1 MKNKIISTIV
11 ALSVV
16 GTSSAIDIN
25 DNLSIN
31 GFVDASYSSS
41 QTDGTATNTDKVSLD
56 EVELNFLFNVGSV
69 SGEIHLDNDNTDTT
83 DGNQADIEQAHFTY
97 SLENGIS
104 FTIGRYG
111 SKLGFEREDPAGLYT
126 YSRAYSSAINYGN
139 VDSLVR
145 EGLAI
150 NYAAE
155 DYTVGLSLDQ
165 TKGENL
171 DANGEALNVEVS
183 LSYTGI
189 ENLNVGI
196 GFRKEEEAGSNAGS
210 DHLNLNASY
219 QVGKAL
225 LAAEWQSMDP
235 EATGSAEQDAFMLL
249 VDYDVSDKLG
259 LAVRYSQEDQD
270 TTAATA
276 YENSKWTIAPNYAI
290 TDSLGAIIE
299 YSSIDVDVA
308 SGAASADQELFA
320 VELTY
325 TF

>member
-11 ALSVV
+11 ALSMV
-16 GTSSAIDIN
+16 GTSYAIEVN

-31 GFVDASYSSS
+31 GFVDTSYSNAK
-41 QTDGTATNTDKVSLD
+41 TDGSATNSEKVSID

-69 SGEIHLDNDNTDTT
+69 SGEIHLDNDNTDST

-97 SLENGIS
+97 SLDNGIS

-126 YSRAYSSAINYGN
+126 YSRAYSDATNYGN

-145 EGLAI
+145 EGVAI
-150 NYAAE
+150 NYAA
-155 DYTVGLSLDQ
+155 DAYTAGLSLDQ

-171 DANGEALNVEVS
+171 DDSGNGLNVELS

-189 ENLNVGI
+189 ENVNVGI
-196 GFRKEEEAGSNAGS
+196 GYRKEESAGTNTGS

-235 EATGSAEQDAFMLL
+235 EATGAADQEAFMLL

-259 LAVRYSQEDQD
+259 VAVRYSQEDQD
-270 TTAATA
+270 TISTSAL
-276 YENSKWTIAPNYAI
+276 ENSKWTIAPNFAI

-299 YSSIDVDVA
+299 YSTTDVDVA
-308 SGAASADQELFA
+308 SGAASADEELFA

>member
-16 GTSSAIDIN
+16 GTSYAIEVN

-31 GFVDASYSSS
+31 GFVDTSYSNAK
-41 QTDGTATNTDKVSLD
+41 TDGSATNTEKVSID

-69 SGEIHLDNDNTDTT
+69 SGEIHLDNDNTDST

-97 SLENGIS
+97 SLDNGIS

-111 SKLGFEREDPAGLYT
+111 SKLGFEREDPAGLYS
-126 YSRAYSSAINYGN
+126 YSRAYSDAINYGD

-145 EGLAI
+145 EGVAI
-150 NYAAE
+150 NYAA
-155 DYTVGLSLDQ
+155 DAYTVGLSLDQ
-165 TKGENL
+165 EKGENL
-171 DANGEALNVEVS
+171 DDSGNGLNVELS

-189 ENLNVGI
+189 ENVNVGI
-196 GFRKEEEAGSNAGS
+196 GYRKEEAAGTNNGA

-235 EATGSAEQDAFMLL
+235 EATGSADQEAFMLL

-259 LAVRYSQEDQD
+259 VAVRYSQEDQD
-270 TTAATA
+270 TISTSAL
-276 YENSKWTIAPNYAI
+276 ENSKWTIAPNFAI

-299 YSSIDVDVA
+299 YSSTDVDVA
-308 SGAASADQELFA
+308 SGDPSADEELIA

>member
-16 GTSSAIDIN
+16 GTSYAIEVN

-31 GFVDASYSSS
+31 GFVDTSYSNAK
-41 QTDGTATNTDKVSLD
+41 TDGSATNTEKVSID

-69 SGEIHLDNDNTDTT
+69 SGEIHLDNDNTDST

-97 SLENGIS
+97 SLDNGIS

-111 SKLGFEREDPAGLYT
+111 SKLGFEREDPAGLYS
-126 YSRAYSSAINYGN
+126 YSRAYSDATNYGD

-145 EGLAI
+145 EGVAI
-150 NYAAE
+150 NYAA
-155 DYTVGLSLDQ
+155 DAYTVGLSLDQ

-171 DANGEALNVEVS
+171 DDSGNGLNVELS

-189 ENLNVGI
+189 ENVNVGI
-196 GFRKEEEAGSNAGS
+196 GYRKEEAAGTNNGS

-235 EATGSAEQDAFMLL
+235 EATGSADQEAFMLL

-259 LAVRYSQEDQD
+259 VAVRYSQEDQD
-270 TTAATA
+270 TISTSAL
-276 YENSKWTIAPNYAI
+276 ENSKWTIAPNFAI

-299 YSSIDVDVA
+299 YSSTDVDVA
-308 SGAASADQELFA
+308 SGAASADEELFA